1 MKHISVMRNPEY
13 QRGFSYIELIVVL
26 AIMLI
31 LGGGI
36 SVSSRGFIH
45 SARRVS
51 ARNQIETYRLAL
63 SKYHFDCG
71 TYPSDEQG
79 LDALWEKPYLYPVP
93 ESWSGPYLERKPG
106 EDPWGHEFI
115 YRRANRYNLPFI
127 IICTGADGKEG
138 GEGENTDILSWE

>member
-1 MKHISVMRNPEY
+1 MKHRITGIHSGY
-13 QRGFSYIELIVVL
+13 QDGFSYIELIIVL

-36 SVSSRGFIH
+36 SISSKGFIH

-71 TYPSDEQG
+71 SYPSKEQG
-79 LDALWEKPYLYPVP
+79 LNALWEKPYLYPIP
-93 ESWSGPYLERKPG
+93 AAWSGPYLERMPG
-106 EDPWGHEFI
+106 KDPWGNQFI
-115 YRRANRYNLPFI
+115 YRRDNFHNLPFV

-138 GEGENTDILSWE
+138 GDGEDKDIVSWE